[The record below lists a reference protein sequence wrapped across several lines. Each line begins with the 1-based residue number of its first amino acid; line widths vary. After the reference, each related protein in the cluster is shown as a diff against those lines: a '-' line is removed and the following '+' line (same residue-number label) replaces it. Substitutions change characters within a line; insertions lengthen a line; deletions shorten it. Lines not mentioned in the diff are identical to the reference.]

1 MFSPGEHLLH
11 YRILRPLGAGGM
23 GEVFLAEDERL
34 GRMVALK
41 FLPRADSTD
50 PERRE
55 RLRREARALASL
67 SHAGI
72 AGIYA
77 LEEHQDRLFLVM
89 EYIEGETL
97 AQRLSRR
104 PLPVP
109 ELIERARVLA
119 EALAHAHGR
128 GVIHRDVKPSNILI
142 TPEGA
147 TKLADFGLALHEGDT
162 RLTAEGST
170 AGTAEHMSPEQT
182 HGTALDARSDIF
194 SLGVVLYEALTG
206 SRPFARPTL
215 EATFHAIRAEDPEA
229 PTSLRSG
236 IPLEL
241 ERIIMKCLRKDPGA
255 RYQHAEDL
263 AADLRAL
270 ASATATGTTSASSA
284 HAEAPTRSSRRKRSL
299 LLVVP
304 ALLVVVALAYLLS
317 GLRPGANGKG
327 EAEAAQRSIA
337 VLSFQ
342 NMQDPNDTKREAIMA
357 TSLLTVGLGQSQVIP
372 VLGAQRV
379 HDVLRQM
386 GKADQ
391 PVTGTD
397 ALDVGR
403 RAGASYVVTG
413 YIYQTQPDVV
423 LAAEIASTA
432 DGSVLTSRRV
442 SAAGGEQGLFAAV
455 DSLTIALRDGL
466 AQAGFGVKSN
476 PIDLAAATTHSPAA
490 YRAYVRGLDQ
500 LYRGHDGEA
509 AKAFQSAVEADST
522 FALAWYQ
529 LAVATWWNND
539 FPAALDEV
547 HTALRLGRRL
557 GDRDREGLSA
567 LGLLVQG
574 KYDAAIAAYQ
584 RLTQRYPQE
593 KELHYGLGEALYHS
607 EKDPAATRAALNRAI
622 ELDPTFAV
630 AYVHVIDVDV
640 NQGNLRA
647 ALADAERLQRADP
660 TNPFGLELKMAALGR
675 LGDPDG
681 ALQVSREIIA
691 NHPEAEEAQAK
702 HFMLLLMNGQPDSSR
717 AVLDR
722 VVAQGLP
729 IDPANLEYGRVI
741 ILYSEGRFQE
751 AERESRKMIQMLRPD
766 HSVTVTV
773 NILTLRSRALL
784 ASGRVPEAVAAAK
797 EQFEIT
803 QRRFFGRGMV
813 LGTPVVQLFC
823 DAGHPEMAAPV
834 IRAYDRIIAER
845 NLVLDRRARDHA
857 LARIALAEKR
867 PRDAMRLIQTGT
879 PPGPAERGQAS
890 RNYVLARALLALG
903 DRVKAKET
911 LRRAAAQATYAGEP
925 DMLFS
930 SIALLA
936 REEERDGRK
945 DEALSLYRRVAH
957 QYRHADP
964 GFKLAEEA
972 RAGVARME
980 RAGAQAAAD

>member
-1 MFSPGEHLLH
+1 MFSPGERVLH

-41 FLPRADSTD
+41 FLPRADSAD

-67 SHAGI
+67 SHPGI

-109 ELIERARVLA
+109 ELIDRARVLA

-206 SRPFARPTL
+206 TRPFSRPTL
-215 EATFHAIRAEDPEA
+215 EATFHAIRAEDPEPA
-229 PTSLRSG
+229 TSLRSG

-241 ERIIMKCLRKDPGA
+241 ERIVMKCLRKDPGA

-270 ASATATGTTSASSA
+270 GSATTTAATI
-284 HAEAPTRSSRRKRSL
+284 PTGVPRKRRRSL

-304 ALLVVVALAYLLS
+304 ALLLVIALAYLLN
-317 GLRPGANGKG
+317 GLRPGASKN
-327 EAEAAQRSIA
+327 EAAAAQRSIA
-337 VLSFQ
+337 VLAFQ
-342 NMQDPNDTKREAIMA
+342 NMQDPADTKREAIMA
-357 TSLLTVGLGQSQVIP
+357 ASLLTVGLGQSQEIP
-372 VLGAQRV
+372 VVGAQRV

-391 PVTGTD
+391 PVTGAD

-442 SAAGGEQGLFAAV
+442 RAAGGEDGLFAAV
-455 DSLTIALRDGL
+455 DSLTVALRDGL
-466 AQAGFGVKSN
+466 AQAGFGVKSRA
-476 PIDLAAATTHSPAA
+476 IDLAGVTTRSPVA
-490 YRAYVRGLDQ
+490 YRAYVRGLD
-500 LYRGHDGEA
+500 LFYRGNDGDA
-509 AKAFQSAVEADST
+509 AKAFQSAIEADST

-529 LAVATWWNND
+529 LAVATWWDND
-539 FPAALDEV
+539 FPAALEEV
-547 HTALRLGRRL
+547 QTALRLGDRL
-557 GDRDREGLSA
+557 ADRDREGLKA
-567 LGLLVQG
+567 LGLLVAG
-574 KYDAAIAAYQ
+574 KYDAAVDAYQ
-584 RLTQRYPQE
+584 RLTSRYPQD
-593 KELHYGLGEALYHS
+593 KELQYGLGEALYHG
-607 EKDPAATRAALNRAI
+607 EKDPTAIRAALNRAI
-622 ELDPTFAV
+622 ALDPTFAV
-630 AYVHVIDVDV
+630 AYIHLLDVDV
-640 NQGNLRA
+640 NIGDLKT

-660 TNPFGLELKMAALGR
+660 TSSAGLEAKMSALGR
-675 LGDPDG
+675 LGDSEG
-681 ALQVSREIIA
+681 ALEVSREIIA
-691 NHPEAEEAQAK
+691 THPDAEEAQAK
-702 HFMLLLMNGQPDSSR
+702 HFMLLALSGQPDSCR
-717 AVLDR
+717 AILDR

-729 IDPANLEYGRVI
+729 IDPANLGFARVF
-741 ILYSEGRFQE
+741 ILYSQGRMQE
-751 AERESRKMIQMLRPD
+751 AERASRNVRQLLRPN
-766 HSVTVTV
+766 HSLLITV
-773 NILTLRSRALL
+773 NLLTMRARALL
-784 ASGRVPEAVAAAK
+784 ASGRVAEALAANQ
-797 EQFEIT
+797 EEYEIL
-803 QRRFFGRGMV
+803 RARYLPRGIV
-813 LGTPVVQLFC
+813 VGNPVVQLFC
-823 DAGHPEMAAPV
+823 DTGHPEMAAPV
-834 IRAYDRIIAER
+834 IKDFDRVIAER
-845 NLVLDRRARDHA
+845 NLTVDRRARDYN
-857 LARIALAEKR
+857 LATIALAENR
-867 PRDAMRLIQTGT
+867 PQDALRLIQTGT
-879 PPGPAERGQAS
+879 PQGPTEGRATS
-890 RNYVLARALLALG
+890 RNYLIARAELALG
-903 DRVKAKET
+903 DHAKATEA
-911 LRRAAAQATYAGEP
+911 LRLVVARAPYAQDA
-925 DMLFS
+925 DILFRSML
-930 SIALLA
+930 LLA
-936 REEERDGRK
+936 QEEERAGRK
-945 DEALSLYRRVAH
+945 DEALALYRRLA
-957 QYRHADP
+957 QQFRHADP
-964 GFKLAEEA
+964 GFKLAEDA
-972 RAGVARME
+972 RAGVVRME
-980 RAGAQAAAD
+980 RARAQAAAD